1 MHQNECR
8 RGCHQQFLHR
18 STERGQQGTK
28 DDILIVMD
36 DFNVRMG
43 SREKMDYSVMGMY
56 EFGQSNDRVEL
67 LLDFCY
73 TNDLYI
79 SNTNFRHATPSR
91 FWTRECTGKCT

>member
-1 MHQNECR
+1 MNADKDIINNFYTDLQNMVIKA
-8 RGCHQQFLHR
+8 Q
-18 STERGQQGTK
+18 K

-36 DFNVRMG
+36 DINVRMG

-67 LLDFCY
+67 LLVFCY

-91 FWTRECTGKCT
+91 FWTRECTDKCT